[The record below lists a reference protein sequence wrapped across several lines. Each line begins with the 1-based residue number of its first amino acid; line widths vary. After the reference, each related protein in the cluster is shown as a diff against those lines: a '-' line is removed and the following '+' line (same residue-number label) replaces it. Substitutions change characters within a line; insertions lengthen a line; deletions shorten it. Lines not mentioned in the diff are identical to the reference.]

1 MFKQKISYMAICL
14 CFLISNSFANHS
26 IDFEHGK
33 WSFKKINNKTC
44 SIFQVPTSE
53 KGDYTNRG
61 AVIFY
66 VFKEGAA
73 EYVRIDAGYPYDSQ
87 KYVKVTIDSK
97 NYQFFGEDDSAWSMA
112 DDTVII
118 KALKAGKKMTV
129 VGYSKRGTETTD
141 TYTLIGFTSAYN
153 SLQQDC

>member
-1 MFKQKISYMAICL
+1 MWTRRQRQMCIR
-14 CFLISNSFANHS
+14 
-26 IDFEHGK
+26 D
-33 WSFKKINNKTC
+33 
-44 SIFQVPTSE
+44 
-53 KGDYTNRG
+53 R
-61 AVIFY
+61 
-66 VFKEGAA
+66 FKEGAA

-141 TYTLIGFTSAYN
+141 TYTLIGFTNAYN

>member
-1 MFKQKISYMAICL
+1 MI
-14 CFLISNSFANHS
+14 
-26 IDFEHGK
+26 
-33 WSFKKINNKTC
+33 
-44 SIFQVPTSE
+44 
-53 KGDYTNRG
+53 
-61 AVIFY
+61 
-66 VFKEGAA
+66 
-73 EYVRIDAGYPYDSQ
+73 SQ

-141 TYTLIGFTSAYN
+141 TYTLIGFTNAYN
-153 SLQQDC
+153 SLLTRLLSKMKKNCFSLLRRVGHKCHIKMAANRI

>member
-1 MFKQKISYMAICL
+1 MFKLKLSYLVLCL
-14 CFLISNSFANHS
+14 CFITSNLFATHS

-87 KYVKVTIDSK
+87 KYVKVSIDSK

-118 KALKAGKKMTV
+118 EALKAGKKMTV

-141 TYTLIGFTSAYN
+141 IYTLIGFTNAYN

>member
-1 MFKQKISYMAICL
+1 MFKQKLLYFTMCL
-14 CFLISNSFANHS
+14 CFFISNGFASHS

-73 EYVRIDAGYPYDSQ
+73 EYVRIDSGYPYDSE
-87 KYVKVTIDSK
+87 KYIKVTIDSK

-112 DDTVII
+112 DDAVII
-118 KALKAGKKMTV
+118 KALKAGKKMSV

-141 TYTLIGFTSAYN
+141 TYTLIGFTNAYN

>member
-1 MFKQKISYMAICL
+1 MLKQKLSYLILCL
-14 CFLISNSFANHS
+14 CLVINSLFANHS
-26 IDFEHGK
+26 IDYDHGK

-53 KGDYTNRG
+53 NGDYTNRG

-73 EYVRIDAGYPYDSQ
+73 EYVRIDAGYPYDPQ
-87 KYVKVTIDSK
+87 KYVKVTIDSN

-112 DDTVII
+112 DDNVII
-118 KALKAGKKMTV
+118 KALKKGKKMSV

-141 TYTLIGFTSAYN
+141 IYTLIGFTSAYN

>member
-1 MFKQKISYMAICL
+1 MSSPEIDKSIAIIKNINKKEKINIITEFIKLSDIFWLLYLVIIIL
-14 CFLISNSFANHS
+14 FGYINFLIWF
-26 IDFEHGK
+26 I
-33 WSFKKINNKTC
+33 KKINNKTC

-53 KGDYTNRG
+53 KGDYSNRG
-61 AVIFY
+61 AVLFY

-73 EYVRIDAGYPYDSQ
+73 EYVRVDAGYPYDSQ

-118 KALKAGKKMTV
+118 KALKA
-129 VGYSKRGTETTD
+129 VG
-141 TYTLIGFTSAYN
+141 AV
-153 SLQQDC
+153 

>member
-1 MFKQKISYMAICL
+1 MFKQKLLYLVLFLCL
-14 CFLISNSFANHS
+14 LINSSFANHS
-26 IDFEHGK
+26 IDFDHGK
-33 WSFKKINNKTC
+33 WSFKKIKNKTC

-53 KGDYTNRG
+53 KGDYKIRG

-66 VFKEGAA
+66 VFKEGRA
-73 EYVRIDAGYPYDSQ
+73 EYVRIDAGYPYDTQ
-87 KYVKVTIDSK
+87 KYVKVTIDSN

-118 KALKAGKKMTV
+118 KALKAGKEMTV
-129 VGYSKRGTETTD
+129 VGYSKKGTETTD

-153 SLQQDC
+153 SLIQDC

>member
-1 MFKQKISYMAICL
+1 MFKQKILYFIMCL
-14 CFLISNSFANHS
+14 LFFIGNGFASHS

-73 EYVRIDAGYPYDSQ
+73 EYVRIDAGLP
-87 KYVKVTIDSK
+87 I
-97 NYQFFGEDDSAWSMA
+97 
-112 DDTVII
+112 
-118 KALKAGKKMTV
+118 
-129 VGYSKRGTETTD
+129 
-141 TYTLIGFTSAYN
+141 
-153 SLQQDC
+153 

>member
-1 MFKQKISYMAICL
+1 MFKQKLSYLTLCL
-14 CFLISNSFANHS
+14 FFLMTNLFASHS

-87 KYVKVTIDSK
+87 KYVKVSIDSK

-118 KALKAGKKMTV
+118 EALKAGKKMTV

-141 TYTLIGFTSAYN
+141 I
-153 SLQQDC
+153 

>member
-1 MFKQKISYMAICL
+1 MYKKKLSLLCL
-14 CFLISNSFANHS
+14 SLFFLKSSLFASHS
-26 IDFEHGK
+26 VDFEHGK
-33 WSFKKINNKTC
+33 WSFKKINSKTC

-118 KALKAGKKMTV
+118 DALKAGKKMTV

-141 TYTLIGFTSAYN
+141 TYTLIGFTNAYN